1 MILNLCDT
9 KYEDIREQLAI
20 LDVMNQLKS
29 IANNPNITIVCMDWI
44 DLSNFKIEWKE
55 IKVNFIS
62 R

>member
-9 KYEDIREQLAI
+9 KYEDIREQHAI
-20 LDVMNQLKS
+20 LDVMNQLKA
-29 IANNPNITIVCMDWI
+29 IDNNPNITIVCMDWI